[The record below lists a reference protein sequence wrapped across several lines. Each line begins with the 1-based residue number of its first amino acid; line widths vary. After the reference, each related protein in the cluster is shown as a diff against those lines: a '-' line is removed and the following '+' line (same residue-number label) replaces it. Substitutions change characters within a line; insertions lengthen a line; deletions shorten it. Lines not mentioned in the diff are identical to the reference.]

1 MRADALT
8 PALSHREREKSSA
21 RCNNAHRS
29 VPSPLRER
37 VRVRG
42 NMRAD
47 ALTPALS
54 HREREKSSAR
64 CYNAHRSVPSP
75 LRERARVRG

>member
-1 MRADALT
+1 
-8 PALSHREREKSSA
+8 
-21 RCNNAHRS
+21 
-29 VPSPLRER
+29 LRER

-75 LRERARVRG
+75 LRERARVRGNKPLLTHQTTGHSRGLQH